1 MIFAGLT
8 GGMACGKSFV
18 GKEFARL
25 GAHLIEADQLG
36 HQVLLP
42 GGEAYQETVSQFG
55 EEILHAD
62 GTIDRS
68 LLAARVFPDAEALA
82 RLNAIVHPAVRA
94 RALHE
99 AKITGAAVTVYAAA
113 ILIES
118 GGYKD
123 CDKIILVG
131 CPVKQQIERALERGG
146 ITLEQIRARISRQ
159 IPLEEKLKYA
169 DYLIDTSG
177 TKQETL
183 RQTKM
188 VYNELVELSKL

>member
-8 GGMACGKSFV
+8 GGMACGKSFA
-18 GKEFARL
+18 GQEFSRL
-25 GAHLIEADQLG
+25 GAYLIEADQLG

-42 GGEAYQETVSQFG
+42 GGEAYEETVREFG
-55 EEILHAD
+55 PGILAAD

-68 LLAARVFPDAEALA
+68 ALAALVFPAPAALE
-82 RLNAIVHPAVRA
+82 RLNAIVHPAVRS
-94 RALHE
+94 RAAAL
-99 AKITGAAVTVYAAA
+99 AKASTAAVVIYAAA
-113 ILIES
+113 VLIES

-123 CDKIILVG
+123 CDKIIVVT
-131 CPVKQQIERALERGG
+131 CSQEQQFERALERGG
-146 ITLEQIRARISRQ
+146 VPAEQIRARLARQ
-159 IPLEEKLKYA
+159 LPLNEKLHFA

-177 TKQETL
+177 TKSETL